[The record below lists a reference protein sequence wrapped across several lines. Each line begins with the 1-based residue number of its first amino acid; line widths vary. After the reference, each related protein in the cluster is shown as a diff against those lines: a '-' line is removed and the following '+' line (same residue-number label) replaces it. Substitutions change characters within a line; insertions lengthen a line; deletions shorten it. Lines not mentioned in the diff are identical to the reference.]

1 MRVALTRGF
10 GFDGSHD
17 EMHGIDAGGN
27 VVDVPLHRHD
37 VTVEIARLQFQ
48 FEYTFEEP
56 WAVRF
61 RLPIEQK
68 SRTAA
73 IDSIDPA
80 ATPVEIEQMERNL
93 QIHHPSRKLMGFGDM
108 DLLLSWHSHDMGKE
122 GSLFSTAVGTT
133 IPLGRTEGNPY
144 LAGDSGEEHEHIQFG
159 SGTFDPIIEM
169 FYSRPIG
176 EETSVS
182 AYAQGRFPGSRNDE
196 GFRGSQSLQGGI
208 GAITSLGDF
217 GPGEQSFGVLGLL
230 YQDLGR
236 ATWDGLID
244 VNTGYQ
250 ALSASIGISWKD
262 DEYRNRT
269 LTLILPISLET
280 PNSSE
285 GTYEPG
291 PVLSLGIGF

>member
-1 MRVALTRGF
+1 
-10 GFDGSHD
+10 
-17 EMHGIDAGGN
+17 MHGVDPLSGE
-27 VVDVPLHRHD
+27 VVDVPLHRHE
-37 VTVEIARLQFQ
+37 VTVDIARIQFQ
-48 FEYTFEEP
+48 LEYTFEEP
-56 WAVRF
+56 WAIRW

-68 SRTAA
+68 SRTSA
-73 IDSIDPA
+73 IGRIDPA
-80 ATPVEIEQMERNL
+80 TPEEIEQMERNL
-93 QIHHPSRKLMGFGDM
+93 QIHHPSQTLMGFGDM
-108 DLLLSWHSHDMGKE
+108 EMLLSWHNHDMGEE
-122 GSLFSTAVGTT
+122 GSLFSAAAGTT
-133 IPLGRTEGNPY
+133 IPLGRTEENPY

-159 SGTFDPIIEM
+159 SGTFDPIIEL
-169 FYSRPIG
+169 FYSLPIG
-176 EETSVS
+176 EKSSIS
-182 AYAQGRFPGSRNDE
+182 AYAQGRFPGNRNDE

-244 VNTGYQ
+244 VNTGFQ

-262 DEYRNRT
+262 EEYRNRT
-269 LTLILPISLET
+269 LSLILPISLET

-291 PVLSLGIGF
+291 PVLSFGIGF